1 MKKFKVLVVDDDC
14 TLTYLLRQ
22 RLEYEYFKV
31 ECANSAAAGYLVY
44 LGFRPDL
51 VITDINMGEGNGLD
65 LIKHI
70 RTHDPK
76 VRIIYMTGDLSLY
89 GAELETE
96 RDVFHAIVLEKPF
109 TGRKLL
115 DSISVQANGGH
126 QIAA

>member
-14 TLTYLLRQ
+14 TLTYLLRE
-22 RLEYEYFKV
+22 RLEYEDFKV
-31 ECANSAAAGYLVY
+31 ECANSAAEGYLIY

-51 VITDINMGEGNGLD
+51 VITDINMGEENGLD

-76 VRIIYMTGDLSLY
+76 VRIIYMTGDLSRY
-89 GAELETE
+89 DAELEKE
-96 RDVFHAIVLEKPF
+96 RDVFQASVLEKPF
-109 TGRKLL
+109 SGRKLL
-115 DSISVQANGGH
+115 ESISIQANGGR